1 MPSIFDSL
9 LGQQDAPD
17 LQVPS
22 SQSIL
27 SQIYKSIPKMTEA
40 TVDYNKRLAPGMA
53 EAQRMGEDVYDP
65 WRGRIRDLSGQMIFE
80 QLGMG
85 GELPPDVSA
94 AIRQAGFEQGALT
107 GTGTSNASGANV
119 ARNLGLTS
127 LDLLNNRIGRGA
139 TYGSNTANLWQP
151 QSLGIDPAGAGSL
164 FAGQVN
170 QQNAINKYYSDLDFQ
185 NTMNLLNRPLELGG
199 KVGNIAGQVV
209 GGVFGTN
216 MGGGVMSAMG
226 GMGGGG
232 GAPFGSYGGTMS
244 NSYPGTVVPA
254 PAYS

>member
-1 MPSIFDSL
+1 MASIFDSL

-27 SQIYKSIPKMTEA
+27 SHIYKSIPKMTEA

-53 EAQRMGEDVYDP
+53 EAQRMGEDVWDP
-65 WRGRIRDLSGQMIFE
+65 NRGDIREASGASLLNQINNPFAVDPRLAALWRQQGLESI
-80 QLGMG
+80 G
-85 GELPPDVSA
+85 GGAVSDA
-94 AIRQAGFEQGALT
+94 AIRDMFTSFGAKAQDRADNILKT
-107 GTGTSNASGANV
+107 G
-119 ARNLGLTS
+119 L
-127 LDLLNNRIGRGA
+127 
-139 TYGSNTANLWQP
+139 TYGSNTTNLWQP

-209 GGVFGTN
+209 GGVFGTSG
-216 MGGGVMSAMG
+216 MGSVMG

-232 GAPFGSYGGTMS
+232 SSFGSYGGTMS
-244 NSYPGTVVPA
+244 NDIPGTVVPA